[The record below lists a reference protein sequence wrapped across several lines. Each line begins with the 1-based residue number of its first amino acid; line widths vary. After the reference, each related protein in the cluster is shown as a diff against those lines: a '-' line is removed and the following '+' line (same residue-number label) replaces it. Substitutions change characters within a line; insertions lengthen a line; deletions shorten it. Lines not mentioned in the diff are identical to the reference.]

1 MATILIVDDHE
12 TNRQLLTTLL
22 GYWDHQVVEASDGA
36 EGLERAR
43 ATLPHLIITDVVM
56 PTMDGYEFIRRLR
69 EEPALA
75 ATPVIFYSA
84 QYLMRDARALAA
96 KCGVE
101 YVVSKPAE
109 AEELLRTVN
118 AALGLSAS
126 PAAPLASFEDFDRAH
141 VRVLTDKVSAQAEE
155 VLNLNARLEA
165 LIDVARELNV
175 AHDPWNLVERYTR
188 EARKVIG
195 AVCASACITDENG
208 RALRHFCSH
217 GVTMPNPES
226 ACPECGL
233 GGPVAEVL
241 RHGVPLQGCVRLS
254 NLEATACPAGLPALS
269 SYLVVPILTRT
280 QSYGW
285 LGLGSKIGNAAFTP
299 EDETLLM
306 TLAAQLAMGYEN
318 SRLFD
323 ELKRRAEVLE
333 NDVAERRQSAE
344 RLRMVVLQAPY
355 GIAISDERG
364 HYVEVNPRMLEMLGY
379 TRDGFL
385 RLNVRD
391 LIPKGDLINDP
402 ALVERQHSDKVFQ
415 KERRLIRG
423 DGSVLEAEIS
433 TSCLEDGRVL
443 AIVRDVTE
451 RKRLEADLRQSQKL
465 EAVGR
470 LAGGVAHDFNNLLTV
485 ILGHSDLAI
494 ANLDPADRRRRDIED
509 IREAGARA
517 AVLTGQM
524 LAFSRKQVLQPQVL
538 NVDAAVANLIKM
550 LGRLITS
557 NIEIVTRQAEEA
569 WYVKVDPGQLDQVIL
584 SLALNARDAMP
595 LGGQVVIETRNR
607 RLARGQID
615 QHSEAPAGD
624 YVTLA
629 VSDTGTGMDAET
641 RSHLFEPFFTTKM
654 PGKGTG
660 LGLSTVYG
668 IVRQSGGYI
677 SVDSELGR
685 GTTVEIRLPRVLDAA
700 DAVRPRAESGSL
712 PVGNEVVLLAEDEER
727 VRSLAARVLGQQ
739 GYKVIEACD
748 GQQALEIAERCGG
761 EIHLVFSDIMMPRM
775 NGLELAERLRRC
787 RPGIKVLLTSGY
799 TGDVV
804 AQEGAL
810 NPSIPFLQK
819 PFTVRTLALKVREV
833 LDATAVAGLPE
844 GLTDGAKR
852 PALNDSGLS
861 YPA

>member
-22 GYWDHQVVEASDGA
+22 GYRNHQVVEAGDGA

-43 ATLPHLIITDVVM
+43 ATRPDLIITDVLM
-56 PTMDGYEFIRRLR
+56 PTMDGYEFTRRLR
-69 EEPALA
+69 EEPAVA

-84 QYLMRDARALAA
+84 QYLMEDARALAA

-101 YVVSKPAE
+101 YVVAKPAE
-109 AEELLRTVN
+109 AEELLRTVD
-118 AALGLSAS
+118 AALGLNAS
-126 PAAPLASFEDFDRAH
+126 PVAPLQSFEDFDRAH

-165 LIDVARELNV
+165 LIDVARELDV
-175 AHDPWNLVERYTR
+175 AHDPWTLVERYTR

-208 RALRHFCSH
+208 HALRHFCSR
-217 GVTMPNPES
+217 GVEIADPES
-226 ACPECGL
+226 ACPECAM

-241 RHGVPLQGCVRLS
+241 RQGALQQGCLRPA
-254 NLEATACPAGLPALS
+254 NLEATACPAGIG

-280 QSYGW
+280 HSYGW
-285 LGLGSKIGNAAFTP
+285 LGLGTKIGNSAFTTD
-299 EDETLLM
+299 DETLLM

-323 ELKRRAEVLE
+323 ELKRRAEDLE
-333 NDVAERRQSAE
+333 HDVAERRQSAE
-344 RLRMVVLQAPY
+344 RYRTVVEQASD

-364 HYVEVNPRMLEMLGY
+364 QYVEVNPRMLDMLGY
-379 TRDGFL
+379 TRDQFL
-385 RLNVRD
+385 HLNVRD
-391 LIPKGDLINDP
+391 LIPGENQANDP
-402 ALVERQHSDKVFQ
+402 IPIERQHADKVFH

-423 DGSVLEAEIS
+423 DGSSLEVEIS

-443 AIVRDVTE
+443 AIARDVTE

-485 ILGHSDLAI
+485 ILGHSDLALT
-494 ANLDPADRRRRDIED
+494 NLDPNDRRRRDIEN
-509 IREAGARA
+509 IREAGSRA

-524 LAFSRKQVLQPQVL
+524 LAFSRKQVLQPKVL
-538 NVDAAVANLIKM
+538 SVDAAVSNLTKM
-550 LGRLITS
+550 LERLITS
-557 NIEIVTRQAEEA
+557 NIQIVTRQAAEM
-569 WYVKVDPGQLDQVIL
+569 WHVKVDPGQLDQVIL
-584 SLALNARDAMP
+584 NLALNARDAMP
-595 LGGQVVIETRNR
+595 LGGQVVIETKNR

-624 YVTLA
+624 YVTLV

-668 IVRQSGGYI
+668 IVRQSNGYI

-685 GTTVEIRLPRVLDAA
+685 GTTVEIHLPRVLDAGETARSRA
-700 DAVRPRAESGSL
+700 DSGSL
-712 PVGNEVVLLAEDEER
+712 PMGDEVILIAEDEER
-727 VRSLAARVLGQQ
+727 VRSLAAAVLTQQ

-748 GQQALEIAERCGG
+748 GQQALEIAERCAG
-761 EIHLVFSDIMMPRM
+761 EIHLLFSDIMMPRM
-775 NGLELAERLRRC
+775 SGLELAERLRRG

-833 LDATAVAGLPE
+833 LDANAVAGLPE
-844 GLTDGAKR
+844 DLTDASKR
-852 PALNDSGLS
+852 PAANDPGLR

>member
-22 GYWDHQVVEASDGA
+22 AYWNHQVVEASDGR

-43 ATLPHLIITDVVM
+43 AARPDLIITDVLM
-56 PTMDGYEFIRRLR
+56 PAMDGYEFTRRLR
-69 EEPALA
+69 EEPDLA

-84 QYLMRDARALAA
+84 QYLMQDARALAA
-96 KCGVE
+96 RCGVE

-109 AEELLRTVN
+109 AEELLSTVN
-118 AALGLSAS
+118 AALGLNAS
-126 PAAPLASFEDFDRAH
+126 PGPLQSFEDFDREH
-141 VRVLTDKVSAQAEE
+141 VRVLTDKVSAQADE

-165 LIDVARELNV
+165 LIDVTRELNV
-175 AHDPWNLVERYTR
+175 AHDPWSLVERYTR

-195 AVCASACITDENG
+195 AVCASACITDANG

-217 GVTMPNPES
+217 GVEVADPES

-241 RHGVPLQGCVRLS
+241 RQGASQRGRLCS
-254 NLEATACPAGLPALS
+254 AHPEALACPARVPALS
-269 SYLVVPILTRT
+269 SHLVVPILTRT

-285 LGLGSKIGNAAFTP
+285 LGLGSKLGDSAFTP
-299 EDETLLM
+299 DDETLLM

-323 ELKRRAEVLE
+323 ELKRRAEDLE
-333 NDVAERRQSAE
+333 HDVAERRQSAE
-344 RLRMVVLQAPY
+344 RYRMVVEQASD
-355 GIAISDERG
+355 GIFIYDQG
-364 HYVEVNPRMLEMLGY
+364 GQNVEVNPHMLDMLGY
-379 TRDGFL
+379 TREGFL
-385 RLNVRD
+385 RRNVRE
-391 LIPKGDLINDP
+391 LIPREDLLNDP
-402 ALVERQHSDKVFQ
+402 IPFDRLHRGTVFQ
-415 KERRLIRG
+415 KERRLVRG
-423 DGSVLEAEIS
+423 DGSLLQAEIS

-443 AIVRDVTE
+443 AIARDVTE

-470 LAGGVAHDFNNLLTV
+470 LAGGVEHDFNNLLTV
-485 ILGHSDLAI
+485 ILGHSDLALS
-494 ANLDPADRRRRDIED
+494 NLDPNDRRRRDIED

-517 AVLTGQM
+517 AVLTSQM
-524 LAFSRKQVLQPQVL
+524 LAFSRKQVLQPKVL
-538 NVDAAVANLIKM
+538 SVDTAVANLTKM

-557 NIEIVTRQAEEA
+557 NIEIVTRQAAET
-569 WYVKVDPGQLDQVIL
+569 WCVKVDLGQLDQVIL
-584 SLALNARDAMP
+584 NLALNARDAMP
-595 LGGQVVIETRNR
+595 LGGRVVIETKNR
-607 RLARGQID
+607 RLDRGQID

-624 YVTLA
+624 YVTLS

-685 GTTVEIRLPRVLDAA
+685 GTTIEIHLPRVLEAGETA
-700 DAVRPRAESGSL
+700 RPRADSGSL
-712 PVGNEVVLLAEDEER
+712 PVGDEVILLAEDEER
-727 VRSLAARVLGQQ
+727 VRSLGAAVLTQQ

-748 GQQALEIAERCGG
+748 GQQALEIAERCAG
-761 EIHLVFSDIMMPRM
+761 EIHLLFSDIMMPRM
-775 NGLELAERLRRC
+775 SGLELAEHLRRG

-819 PFTVRTLALKVREV
+819 PFTVRTLAMKVREV
-833 LDATAVAGLPE
+833 LDTNAVAGMPE
-844 GLTDGAKR
+844 DLTDGAKR
-852 PALNDSGLS
+852 PLVNDPGLG